1 MNIYDNTW
9 IKLPRDFV
17 EWRWYHNTETVHLF
31 LYLLLSANVKNKDYN
46 NVTINRGE
54 LITSIRQLSLNT
66 GMSIQTVRTCL
77 KRLKTSKEIRYRKL
91 NNQGT
96 IIIIVDFNTYQP
108 AGIDESVSSWIKL
121 YRKMVNW
128 EWFTDS
134 KMSHLYVHFM
144 LKGQIVYLPSI
155 NKYACQLETNRLKLC
170 RETGISV
177 QSLKTCIKKLID
189 AKEIN
194 YEQISTNHKS
204 IVTICK
210 YDDYKDDN
218 TIINTAL
225 TQHQHSINT
234 ATKKLLVDEL
244 DSTNEIV
251 ELTDSNTVD
260 CENNQLVANT
270 ALTQHQHSINTAS
283 TQHQHGI
290 NTLSK
295 NIRKKEIKK
304 ERISSSS
311 STRMREEENFEED
324 LEKGLKENEQKK
336 ASKEG
341 DDDFSMQLLSNE
353 HWLSAMQAKYSLP
366 SHQSVQTKL
375 EEFAQDMKCRIKP
388 PHKNLQDYV
397 GHFCDWLTIN
407 LSKTSLTSQDVKPQ
421 NEKNGS
427 SKREEEFAERQ
438 NVTANKA
445 NGDYSS
451 EL

>member
-96 IIIIVDFNTYQP
+96 IIIIVDFDTYQP

-194 YEQISTNHKS
+194 YEQISTNHRS

-210 YDDYKDDN
+210 YDDYKHDN

-225 TQHQHSINT
+225 
-234 ATKKLLVDEL
+234 
-244 DSTNEIV
+244 
-251 ELTDSNTVD
+251 
-260 CENNQLVANT
+260 
-270 ALTQHQHSINTAS
+270 

-295 NIRKKEIKK
+295 NIRKKEINK
-304 ERISSSS
+304 ERIFSSSS
-311 STRMREEENFEED
+311 TSTSTRMREEENFEED

-336 ASKEG
+336 ASKES

-366 SHQSVQTKL
+366 SNQSVQTKL

-407 LSKTSLTSQDVKPQ
+407 LSKTSVTSQDVKPQ
-421 NEKNGS
+421 NEK
-427 SKREEEFAERQ
+427 K
-438 NVTANKA
+438 
-445 NGDYSS
+445 
-451 EL
+451 

>member
-31 LYLLLSANVKNKDYN
+31 LYLLLSANVKNMDYN

-234 ATKKLLVDEL
+234 ASKKLLVDEL

-270 ALTQHQHSINTAS
+270 ALTQHQHSINTAL
-283 TQHQHGI
+283 THY
-290 NTLSK
+290 L
-295 NIRKKEIKK
+295 
-304 ERISSSS
+304 RI
-311 STRMREEENFEED
+311 
-324 LEKGLKENEQKK
+324 
-336 ASKEG
+336 
-341 DDDFSMQLLSNE
+341 
-353 HWLSAMQAKYSLP
+353 
-366 SHQSVQTKL
+366 
-375 EEFAQDMKCRIKP
+375 
-388 PHKNLQDYV
+388 
-397 GHFCDWLTIN
+397 
-407 LSKTSLTSQDVKPQ
+407 
-421 NEKNGS
+421 
-427 SKREEEFAERQ
+427 
-438 NVTANKA
+438 
-445 NGDYSS
+445 
-451 EL
+451 